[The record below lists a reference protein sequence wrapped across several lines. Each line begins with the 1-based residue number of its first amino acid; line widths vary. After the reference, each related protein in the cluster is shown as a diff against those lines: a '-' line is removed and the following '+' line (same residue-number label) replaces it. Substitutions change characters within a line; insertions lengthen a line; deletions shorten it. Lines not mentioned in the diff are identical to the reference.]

1 MDSFANVDVNYPDG
15 QTNKTVVPAEIQ
27 ARGFKPPIR
36 TATGELEKGD
46 NLAANH
52 LNFILN
58 DIYNKL
64 KASGDSAIT
73 VVEAGG
79 DTANGYRSY
88 SNGHIEMWGT
98 GTPGADGNV
107 TITYPVVLPA
117 LTRDIQISMLS
128 TPDGTNMD
136 LHAGMIISQSQT
148 PTGFRARCI
157 FRSSGSTSNGA
168 SQNGFTWR
176 ANYHPAVA
184 KK

>member
-64 KASGDSAIT
+64 GASRQIEKKSGDNQ
-73 VVEAGG
+73 
-79 DTANGYRSY
+79 NGYVQY
-88 SNGHIEMWGT
+88 SNGDVEMWGIAT
-98 GTPGADGNV
+98 TPASGMLVVN
-107 TITYPVVLPA
+107 YPVNIPA
-117 LTRDIQISMLS
+117 ATRDIQLTDIGELQAV
-128 TPDGTNMD
+128 GVRVGGN
-136 LHAGMIISQSQT
+136 
-148 PTGFRARCI
+148 PT
-157 FRSSGSTSNGA
+157 SSGFTLYASNSSGA
-168 SQNGFTWR
+168 GVVR
-176 ANYHPAVA
+176 AVFWKAIYHG
-184 KK
+184 